1 MKIIILGGFLGA
13 GKTTVLLQ
21 YARSLISHSTQN
33 GNPVVILEN
42 EISEAGVDNQLL
54 SRNHFLVKNIFSGC
68 ICCTSSVQL
77 EQSVREIERNYSPE
91 YLLIESTGMAYPDS
105 VRRTLRDAGSWDTGI
120 VALVDCKRWHKV
132 KRAMPDL
139 VTSQLKDASVIL
151 ANKIDKVDENEQ
163 REVITD
169 VSRYNS
175 SARIFPI
182 SAIKKQPDELW
193 TEITALC
200 LGKG

>member
-1 MKIIILGGFLGA
+1 
-13 GKTTVLLQ
+13 
-21 YARSLISHSTQN
+21 
-33 GNPVVILEN
+33 
-42 EISEAGVDNQLL
+42 
-54 SRNHFLVKNIFSGC
+54 
-68 ICCTSSVQL
+68 
-77 EQSVREIERNYSPE
+77 
-91 YLLIESTGMAYPDS
+91 MAYPDS

-120 VALVDCKRWHKV
+120 VALVDCKRWQKV
-132 KRAMPDL
+132 KYAMPDF

-163 REVITD
+163 REVIAD